1 MTRPDERR
9 GLLDRIERRLPDV
22 SIREVPMFGAIAV
35 MVDDAMLVAVNKDH
49 SLLVR
54 VAPEDDAQLLG
65 RAEAT
70 RAEMGTG
77 RSMGTGW
84 IRVDSDAIADDAVLD
99 LWLHHALRSSRSARS
114 HRTAGT

>member
-1 MTRPDERR
+1 
-9 GLLDRIERRLPDV
+9 
-22 SIREVPMFGAIAV
+22 MFGAIAV

-54 VAPEDDAQLLG
+54 VTPEDDAQLLG

-70 RAEMGTG
+70 RAEMGAG

-84 IRVDSDAIADDAVLD
+84 IRVDSDAIADTAVLD
-99 LWLHHALRSSRSARS
+99 MWMHHAL
-114 HRTAGT
+114 HRHDGGRVSPG